1 MSVTCPRFVE
11 ETVPNHLFS
20 TLGPLFTFTQT
31 IGTLAAYFLGEL
43 LPDPDGPKE
52 IIKDSTS
59 WRIIYGYF
67 PIGCFLVMIFCLF
80 FILDHDALKFLINK
94 KNDKEAERVVGKIY
108 KNATTPELRK
118 KYVSMIRANS
128 GEDTSW

>member
-1 MSVTCPRFVE
+1 
-11 ETVPNHLFS
+11 
-20 TLGPLFTFTQT
+20 
-31 IGTLAAYFLGEL
+31 
-43 LPDPDGPKE
+43 
-52 IIKDSTS
+52 
-59 WRIIYGYF
+59 
-67 PIGCFLVMIFCLF
+67 MIFCLF